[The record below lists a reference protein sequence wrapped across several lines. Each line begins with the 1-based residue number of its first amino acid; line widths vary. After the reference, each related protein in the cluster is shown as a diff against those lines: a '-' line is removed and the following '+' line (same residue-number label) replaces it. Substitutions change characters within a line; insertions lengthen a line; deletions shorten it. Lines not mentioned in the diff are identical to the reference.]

1 MSDFPE
7 TRDSLIQ
14 SLVNPANEKAWTEF
28 EQLYTPVVLAMA
40 KRRGMQDADARDV
53 SQQVLISV
61 SRAVAD
67 WQPGKDKPPFR
78 AWLSVVARNAITKVL
93 ARVPSD
99 RGAGSTSVLQR
110 LNAEPDP
117 SASAEMARAARRQI
131 ILALAEQ
138 VRNEFSPEIWEAF
151 WLSAIEGL
159 SVSEVVKKLG
169 KSPGAIYV
177 ARYRVIARMRDCFQR
192 QTSEWDI

>member
-1 MSDFPE
+1 MSEFPE

-14 SLVNPANEKAWTEF
+14 SLGDPANEKAWTEF

-67 WQPGKDKPPFR
+67 WQPGQGKPPFR
-78 AWLSVVARNAITKVL
+78 AWLSVVARNAITKAL
-93 ARVPSD
+93 ARAPSD
-99 RGAGSTSVLQR
+99 RGAGSTSVLSR

-117 SASAEMARAARRQI
+117 SASAEMARAARRQL
-131 ILALAEQ
+131 ILTLVEQ
-138 VRNEFSPEIWEAF
+138 VRNEFSPEVWEAF

-159 SVSEVVKKLG
+159 PVSEVAGTLR

-177 ARYRVIARMRDCFQR
+177 ARYRVIARIRDCFHR
-192 QTSEWDI
+192 QTREWDI